1 MNVKNLFFSGLL
13 CFLFSFNSAKAQDIL
28 SQLKSD
34 KDQNVIYSGQAL
46 GGAFLHSNGWG
57 LFFEK
62 AKILSIYRLW
72 FWEIQTANMESPQQ
86 IKIQNSAFPDAKGY
100 FFGKLNSVQVFR
112 FGTGLNKRLFRKN
125 NLRCV
130 EVDAVYSAGASIAAA
145 KPVWLEIIPANSE
158 LSPISAPYNPVQDN
172 PSNIYGG
179 ASFFDGLGQMKFY
192 PGGYAKFGLNFDYAN
207 KYNTLK
213 EIETGIIIDAYP
225 QVIPIMAYVRN
236 NQVFVNLYLSIG
248 FGKRWY

>member
-1 MNVKNLFFSGLL
+1 MKAQKLFFSGLISL
-13 CFLFSFNSAKAQDIL
+13 VFLSCSLGAQNIL
-28 SQLKSD
+28 TQLQTD
-34 KDQNVIYSGQAL
+34 KDQNVVYSGQAL

-62 AKILSIYRLW
+62 AKILSIYKLW
-72 FWEIQTANMESPQQ
+72 FWEVQTANMSSPRQV
-86 IKIQNSAFPDAKGY
+86 KIQNSAYPDAKSY
-100 FFGKLNSVQVFR
+100 YFGKLNSMQVFR
-112 FGTGLNKRLFRKN
+112 FGTGMNKRLFRKN

-130 EVDAVYSAGASIAAA
+130 EVDAVYSAGASIAAV

-158 LSPISAPYNPVQDN
+158 QIPYSAQYDPTVDN

-179 ASFFDGLGQMKFY
+179 ASFFDGLNQLRLY
-192 PGGYAKFGLNFDYAN
+192 PGGYAKLGLNFDYAN

-213 EIETGIIIDAYP
+213 EIETGIIVDVYP
-225 QVIPIMAYVRN
+225 AVIPIMAYVKN
-236 NQVFVNLYLSIG
+236 NQVFVNLYISFG